1 MVWTLV
7 IEESNPVSDLD
18 TEAPPVLVPPGERVV
33 VFFFPLESGFGWPP
47 GEPIQVYRTA
57 HPSLLD
63 AIRSL
68 SRTGLDVGSYPAT
81 VLAASL
87 ICHEVPVNVAE
98 RNGFTAMM
106 RAFGLGFPHLE
117 ESSKSEEP
125 QLETSAAV
133 VEVIIPLITSAA
145 IRLVDEEA
153 TDIELSDPLGRPD
166 DWLGEAFDMAVDH
179 VRELQRQ
186 FAAVTRLPTRLLSRQ
201 QLPPMIVYG
210 VRKFNALEPGE
221 VSSGIFLVHNRLETL
236 GPPLVL
242 SEERQAAM
250 LDVERSMHASAY
262 LDLYNQADVALNLD
276 GNLREAAV
284 MIATA
289 SEVLLNR
296 LILTMRWEEG
306 TTPEDSARDW
316 PDSLTT
322 RIARELPHRV
332 GGNWSLDEGSEA
344 PRRWYRDVYSLRN
357 RVAHSGYEPTFEE
370 ASAAQRTLNELIAW
384 IGDRVQS
391 GARLKRYPRTVS
403 MLYTSR
409 IHERIGRLPWLKAM
423 QDDPTEVPWSST
435 SAAWIDA
442 HNRCVQ
448 DADQKRQPE
457 AERAELAS
465 LWMSGQTEPVQWIL
479 THKAT
484 GLGCEVEV
492 DRAII
497 RLPTDRGF
505 IATIPEG
512 HTALLACP
520 RRQGDLLS
528 HGPWVEAYHLDPR
541 INVMVDRSDRDQP
554 WPLDAPRR

>member
-306 TTPEDSARDW
+306 TTPDILPGYWGVYTQPSDGNTY
-316 PDSLTT
+316 LGLIT
-322 RIARELPHRV
+322 R
-332 GGNWSLDEGSEA
+332 GNGTWESIGQRLSGPLKKGSCYAWSLD
-344 PRRWYRDVYSLRN
+344 L
-357 RVAHSGYEPTFEE
+357 AHSDTYSGHNGPVKLRVWVSKVKCQKDQLIFESPVIEHTDWETYKVKFTANEDFQYILLE
-370 ASAAQRTLNELIAW
+370 AFHSEEEFSYKGNILI
-384 IGDRVQS
+384 DR
-391 GARLKRYPRTVS
+391 L
-403 MLYTSR
+403 
-409 IHERIGRLPWLKAM
+409 
-423 QDDPTEVPWSST
+423 
-435 SAAWIDA
+435 
-442 HNRCVQ
+442 
-448 DADQKRQPE
+448 
-457 AERAELAS
+457 
-465 LWMSGQTEPVQWIL
+465 
-479 THKAT
+479 
-484 GLGCEVEV
+484 
-492 DRAII
+492 RAI
-497 RLPTDRGF
+497 
-505 IATIPEG
+505 
-512 HTALLACP
+512 
-520 RRQGDLLS
+520 QGC
-528 HGPWVEAYHLDPR
+528 
-541 INVMVDRSDRDQP
+541 DRS
-554 WPLDAPRR
+554 